1 MAAAVAATT
10 VAVPVVSQKADAA
23 SKYSAYLCFASKS
36 YNGVAAN
43 HNDANRAKGVFNGAK
58 GNKKIAGIKV
68 KNATFKKGKFKFTV
82 SVSGKKLKK
91 FAKDK
96 GWNSIYVDTSLAGAK
111 KKKLSVSKVTLK
123 MDGKTVK
130 TIKKPALT
138 PDPGKKDKFTQI
150 MVVNTWNS
158 NANKKCAATSIKK
171 MPKKSMTVTVTGKL
185 K

>member
-1 MAAAVAATT
+1 MIQNRLKALPGYSRYQRVADK
-10 VAVPVVSQKADAA
+10 SRNA
-23 SKYSAYLCFASKS
+23 SISS
-36 YNGVAAN
+36 
-43 HNDANRAKGVFNGAK
+43 H
-58 GNKKIAGIKV
+58 
-68 KNATFKKGKFKFTV
+68 
-82 SVSGKKLKK
+82 
-91 FAKDK
+91 
-96 GWNSIYVDTSLAGAK
+96 AGAK

>member
-1 MAAAVAATT
+1 MRFAKVPKRVLSLSMAAAVAATT

-36 YNGVAAN
+36 FNGVAAN

-82 SVSGKKLKK
+82 SVSGKNLKK

-111 KKKLSVSKVTLK
+111 KKKLSVSRLH
-123 MDGKTVK
+123 
-130 TIKKPALT
+130 
-138 PDPGKKDKFTQI
+138 
-150 MVVNTWNS
+150 
-158 NANKKCAATSIKK
+158 
-171 MPKKSMTVTVTGKL
+171 
-185 K
+185 